1 MKKVENIS
9 KDAIDL
15 YNGTNFFYRTCSKK
29 LELVHFKAKY
39 YIRNAT
45 LILVLLF

>member
-9 KDAIDL
+9 KDVIDF
-15 YNGTNFFYRTCSKK
+15 YNGTKFFYRTCSRK
-29 LELVHFKAKY
+29 LVLVPFKTKY

-45 LILVLLF
+45 LILGLSF